1 MREAIWDKTT
11 GDQLGWVE
19 DGDVFSCETEN
30 KIATMRDG
38 NLYSLT
44 GELLDMSLQLL
55 ESAGGGERQAN
66 AVARFK
72 KLPSK

>member
-1 MREAIWDKTT
+1 MREAIWDKMT

-19 DGDVFSCETEN
+19 DGKDVFSCETQK
-30 KIATMRDG
+30 KIATLHDG

-44 GELLDMSLQLL
+44 GDPLNMSLQLL
-55 ESAGGGERQAN
+55 EDAGGGERQAN

-72 KLPSK
+72 KLK